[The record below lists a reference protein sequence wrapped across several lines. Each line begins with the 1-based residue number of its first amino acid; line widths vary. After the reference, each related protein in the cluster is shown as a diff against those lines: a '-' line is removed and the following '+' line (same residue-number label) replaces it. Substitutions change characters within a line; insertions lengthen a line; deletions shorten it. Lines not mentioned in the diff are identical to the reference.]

1 MYPPVFLDPRMS
13 TLAANPSE
21 PTPPKAAT
29 RPPVPASAV
38 SLTGTT
44 ILWLILLGL
53 AFVALFFRWIHTQ
66 HLHSWDKINDWG
78 HAYVV
83 PLISLYMV
91 WQRRDEIAAAPK
103 ATFWPGLAPML
114 AGIACY
120 MFFVVGYPN
129 HMFQG
134 FAVVMTLASLVLL
147 VLGPAVLRLTIVPI
161 AFLCLGVT
169 ISEMVMLKV
178 TFPLQMMAA
187 KGAYFILVIVSEITS
202 LFGYQF
208 FVDIAGQQIEITTP
222 AGVTIPLNVAEACSG
237 MRMVVAFIALGTA
250 VALLSCKYWWQRIAL
265 VLLSMPV
272 AIGMNVV
279 RVAVLGVASLI
290 SPKFSAGDAHM
301 LIGTLL
307 LIPALF
313 LFMGCQWVLERV
325 VAEPVPAG
333 AKKQIASKGSKR

>member
-1 MYPPVFLDPRMS
+1 MS
-13 TLAANPSE
+13 TIVTNPSE
-21 PTPPKAAT
+21 PATAKAAA
-29 RPPVPASAV
+29 RSSGPAAAMSA
-38 SLTGTT
+38 ST
-44 ILWLILLGL
+44 ILWLALLTI
-53 AFVALFFRWIHTQ
+53 AFVALFHRWIHTQ

-91 WQRRDEIAAAPK
+91 WQRRGEIAAAPK
-103 ATFWPGLAPML
+103 LTFWPGLAPML

-134 FAVVMTLASLVLL
+134 FAVVMTLASLVML

-161 AFLCLGVT
+161 AFLCLAVT

-187 KGAYFILVIVSEITS
+187 KGAYFILVIISEITS

-208 FVDIAGQQIEITTP
+208 FVDITGQQIDITPPNGNT
-222 AGVTIPLNVAEACSG
+222 VPLNVAEACSG

-250 VALLSCKYWWQRIAL
+250 VALLSCKHWWQRIAL

-279 RVAVLGVASLI
+279 RVAVLGVAALI
-290 SPKFSAGDAHM
+290 SPNFSAGDAHM

-313 LFMGCQWVLERV
+313 VFMGCQWVLERV
-325 VAEPVPAG
+325 VAEPATASSAKPVMGKGG
-333 AKKQIASKGSKR
+333 AR

>member
-1 MYPPVFLDPRMS
+1 MT
-13 TLAANPSE
+13 TLSANPSE
-21 PTPPKAAT
+21 HSPPKAAP
-29 RPPVPASAV
+29 RSPAPSAEEGL
-38 SLTGTT
+38 SGTT
-44 ILWLILLGL
+44 ILWIVLLGL
-53 AFVALFFRWIHTQ
+53 AFVALFHRWMYTQ

-83 PLISLYMV
+83 PLISLYMI
-91 WQRRDEIAAAPK
+91 WQRRREIAAAPK
-103 ATFWPGLAPML
+103 QNFWPGLAPML
-114 AGIACY
+114 AGIASY

-147 VLGPAVLRLTIVPI
+147 VLGPGVLRLTVVPI

-169 ISEMVMLKV
+169 ISEMVMLRV

-187 KGAYFILVIVSEITS
+187 KGAFFILAIISEVTG

-208 FVDIAGQQIEITTP
+208 FVDIAGQQIDITPPNGST
-222 AGVTIPLNVAEACSG
+222 VPLNVAEACSG

-279 RVAVLGVASLI
+279 RVAVLGIAALFS
-290 SPKFSAGDAHM
+290 KNFSAGDAHM

-313 LFMGCQWVLERV
+313 LFMGCQWALERV
-325 VAEPVPAG
+325 VAEPVPAVQAKG
-333 AKKQIASKGSKR
+333 SAKKGGGR

>member
-1 MYPPVFLDPRMS
+1 MT

-21 PTPPKAAT
+21 PAPRKAAS
-29 RPPVPASAV
+29 RPPAPTPGEGMSP
-38 SLTGTT
+38 TT
-44 ILWLILLGL
+44 ILWIVLLGL
-53 AFVALFFRWIHTQ
+53 AFVALFHRWMYTQ

-83 PLISLYMV
+83 PLISVYMV
-91 WQRRDEIAAAPK
+91 WQRRREIAAAPK
-103 ATFWPGLAPML
+103 QTFWPGLAPML

-134 FAVVMTLASLVLL
+134 FAVVMTLASLVML

-187 KGAYFILVIVSEITS
+187 KGAFLILAIISEVTS

-208 FVDIAGQQIEITTP
+208 FVDIAGQQIDITPPNGNT
-222 AGVTIPLNVAEACSG
+222 VPLNVAEACSG

-250 VALLSCKYWWQRIAL
+250 VALLSCKHWWQRIAL

-279 RVAVLGVASLI
+279 RVAVLGIAALFS
-290 SPKFSAGDAHM
+290 KNFSAGDAHM

-325 VAEPVPAG
+325 MAEPAAAG
-333 AKKQIASKGSKR
+333 AKNPAAGKGGAR

>member
-1 MYPPVFLDPRMS
+1 MS
-13 TLAANPSE
+13 TIVTNPSE
-21 PTPPKAAT
+21 PATAKAAA
-29 RPPVPASAV
+29 RSSGPVAAMSPA
-38 SLTGTT
+38 T
-44 ILWLILLGL
+44 ILWLALLTI
-53 AFVALFFRWIHTQ
+53 AFVALFHRWIYTQ

-83 PLISLYMV
+83 PLISLYMI
-91 WQRRDEIAAAPK
+91 WQRRGEIAAAPK
-103 ATFWPGLAPML
+103 FTFWPGLAPLL

-187 KGAYFILVIVSEITS
+187 KGAYFILVIISEITS

-208 FVDIAGQQIEITTP
+208 FVDITGQQIDITPPNGNT
-222 AGVTIPLNVAEACSG
+222 VPLNVAEACSG

-250 VALLSCKYWWQRIAL
+250 VALLSCKHWWQRIAL

-279 RVAVLGVASLI
+279 RVAVLGVAALI
-290 SPKFSAGDAHM
+290 SPNFSAGDAHM

-313 LFMGCQWVLERV
+313 VFMGCQWVLERV
-325 VAEPVPAG
+325 VAEPATATMAKPATG
-333 AKKQIASKGSKR
+333 KGVVR

>member
-1 MYPPVFLDPRMS
+1 M
-13 TLAANPSE
+13 
-21 PTPPKAAT
+21 
-29 RPPVPASAV
+29 
-38 SLTGTT
+38 TT
-44 ILWLILLGL
+44 ISANSNPPSSPRNTARAPEGVSSHTALWISAL
-53 AFVALFFRWIHTQ
+53 AIAFIALFVRWIITQ
-66 HLHSWDKINDWG
+66 HLHSKDKINDWG
-78 HAYVV
+78 HAYIV

-91 WQRRDEIAAAPK
+91 RQRWAEIRSAAK
-103 ATFWPGLAPML
+103 FTFWPGLAPL
-114 AGIACY
+114 LTGIACY

-134 FAVVMTLASLVLL
+134 FAMVMSLASVVLL
-147 VLGPAVLRLTIVPI
+147 VFGPAVLRLTIVPI

-187 KGAYFILVIVSEITS
+187 KGAYFLLVLTSEITG
-202 LFGYQF
+202 LFGYEF
-208 FVDIAGQQIEITTP
+208 FVEIAGQQIEITKSD
-222 AGVTIPLNVAEACSG
+222 GSSIPLNVAEACSG

-250 VALLSCKYWWQRIAL
+250 VALLSCKHWWQRIAL

-272 AIGMNVV
+272 AIGMNIV
-279 RVAVLGVASLI
+279 RVAVLGVVSLI

-313 LFMGCQWVLERV
+313 LFMGCQWALERV
-325 VAEPVPAG
+325 VAEPAPAKAKSPVKKG
-333 AKKQIASKGSKR
+333 AAR

>member
-1 MYPPVFLDPRMS
+1 M
-13 TLAANPSE
+13 
-21 PTPPKAAT
+21 
-29 RPPVPASAV
+29 
-38 SLTGTT
+38 
-44 ILWLILLGL
+44 LGI
-53 AFVALFFRWIHTQ
+53 AFIVLFHRWILTQ

-91 WQRRDEIAAAPK
+91 WQRRVEISSASKSPL
-103 ATFWPGLAPML
+103 WPGLAPML

-120 MFFVVGYPN
+120 MFFVMGYPN

-187 KGAYFILVIVSEITS
+187 KGAYFILVLVSELTS
-202 LFGYQF
+202 LFGYEF
-208 FVDIAGQQIEITTP
+208 FVDISGQQIEITPPNGNT
-222 AGVTIPLNVAEACSG
+222 VPLNVAEACSG

-250 VALLSCKYWWQRIAL
+250 VALLSCKFWWQRIAL

-279 RVAVLGVASLI
+279 RVAVLGIAALFS
-290 SPKFSAGDAHM
+290 KNFSAGDVHM

-307 LIPALF
+307 LIPCALPLHGVPVDAGAAGRRIRPLRREGEGREQGGQTMSASVSRVF
-313 LFMGCQWVLERV
+313 PKAGAV
-325 VAEPVPAG
+325 VALVILSGVAPGMV
-333 AKKQIASKGSKR
+333 RR